1 MGAYQY
7 IPPDSPIIRGT
18 FSPYAQGFTGY
29 YGEPS
34 DPRRYPVNPGNPLSP
49 DQPLR
54 FTGVN
59 GRQNCPGMIGPLDG
73 MYYCTD
79 KAFGYCDRRSGACFC
94 GGGYTGLDCSAC
106 RPTHYISY
114 TGERL
119 GTLVYRKR
127 DVLMIALVVV
137 SATLK
142 RESASVSLGVLG
154 MIVPCRFVTNM
165 IHYVSSATTRNVF
178 VAKRVTM

>member
-1 MGAYQY
+1 MVCT
-7 IPPDSPIIRGT
+7 IVPT
-18 FSPYAQGFTGY
+18 KL
-29 YGEPS
+29 S
-34 DPRRYPVNPGNPLSP
+34 DIAIDEVVLAFVVVATPGWIVALA
-49 DQPLR
+49 DQP
-54 FTGVN
+54 TIYHI
-59 GRQNCPGMIGPLDG
+59 PGEL
-73 MYYCTD
+73 
-79 KAFGYCDRRSGACFC
+79 
-94 GGGYTGLDCSAC
+94 
-106 RPTHYISY
+106 
-114 TGERL
+114 L

-127 DVLMIALVVV
+127 DALMIALVVV